1 MTEQKLTERKVV
13 QINYWKRML
22 KETNEVIGKLHG
34 IVLLLHN
41 SVELPDIINFLN
53 KVRVNQQLRVI
64 YITFINS
71 YDRIQETLKEHPL
84 ESKKLYVIDC
94 VTPLLVDF
102 RKDTPNCEYK
112 KPPSNLEQLKN
123 ILMKKIGEKNPNIV
137 CIDSMSQFI
146 NFSTPTDEELEDFY
160 NFLNS
165 IKQNVWGLSD
175 DSIILFYDDK
185 LGPSQKL
192 PTISIDLVL
201 KLEVVRDKPSW
212 KG

>member
-1 MTEQKLTERKVV
+1 MNEQKVTEQKVI

-41 SVELPDIINFLN
+41 SVELSDIINFLN
-53 KVRVNQQLRVI
+53 KTEVNKQLRVI

-71 YDRIQETLKEHPL
+71 YDRIEETLIDHPL
-84 ESKKLYVIDC
+84 ESKKLYVVDC

-102 RKDTPNCEYK
+102 REDTPDCEYK
-112 KPPSNLEQLKN
+112 RPPDNLEQLKN
-123 ILMKKIGEKNPNIV
+123 MLIEKIGEKKPNIV
-137 CIDSMSQFI
+137 VIDSMSQFI

-160 NFLNS
+160 KFLNS

-175 DSIILFYDDK
+175 DSIILLYDDK
-185 LGPSQKL
+185 LGPLQKL

-201 KLEVVRDKPSW
+201 KLEVVRDKPRW
-212 KG
+212 NG